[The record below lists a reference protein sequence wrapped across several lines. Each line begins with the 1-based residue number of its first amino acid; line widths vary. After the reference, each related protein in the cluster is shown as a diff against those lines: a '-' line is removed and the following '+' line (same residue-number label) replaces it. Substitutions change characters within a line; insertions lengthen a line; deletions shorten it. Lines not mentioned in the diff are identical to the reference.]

1 MIRSSTESKVGLFM
15 PVRSYQIYGKYGEA
29 NKCDVFIWA
38 YILDGYQSNNTLQRG
53 AIFIWRLMAV
63 ITYIPYDIVG
73 GCDLSYLGLF
83 CFSSLVLLVG
93 MVSYL
98 EGKTSVVI
106 YSIRS
111 DSPSLLLIP
120 LSITC
125 VSM

>member
-1 MIRSSTESKVGLFM
+1 MDINQITPSNGELFLFGD
-15 PVRSYQIYGKYGEA
+15 SWQ
-29 NKCDVFIWA
+29 F
-38 YILDGYQSNNTLQRG
+38 
-53 AIFIWRLMAV
+53 

-106 YSIRS
+106 YSRIRS
-111 DSPSLLLIP
+111 DSPSLQSYP
-120 LSITC
+120 AFTC
-125 VSM
+125 VPLYAALRAG

>member
-1 MIRSSTESKVGLFM
+1 MASMGKQINVMSLMGLTF
-15 PVRSYQIYGKYGEA
+15 
-29 NKCDVFIWA
+29 
-38 YILDGYQSNNTLQRG
+38 LDGYQSNNTLQRG

-106 YSIRS
+106 YSRIRS
-111 DSPSLLLIP
+111 DSPSLQSYP
-120 LSITC
+120 AFTC
-125 VSM
+125 VPLYAALRAG